1 MPRTPEQYEKIR
13 EGKRKLIMDTALGL
27 FAGEGY
33 HSTSISK
40 IAAKAGISKGLM
52 YNYFE
57 SKEAL
62 IHSIMEE
69 GMKALTELFDPNKDG
84 VLTDDEFDFF
94 VNRSFDIL
102 RDNPTYWRLYFS
114 IMMQEGIYELFK
126 DRYTQIIDETIVLL
140 LDYYKRQGVKDP
152 ETEALL
158 FGAMMD
164 GISMNY
170 LLGKDSFPLEKMK
183 KAVIERFGHKKS
195 KQDHSNNRL
204 IKERKEQ
211 K

>member
-140 LDYYKRQGVKDP
+140 LDYYKRQGVEDP

>member
-13 EGKRKLIMDTALGL
+13 KGKRKLIMDTALGL

-140 LDYYKRQGVKDP
+140 LDYYKRQGVEDP

>member
-84 VLTDDEFDFF
+84 VLTDDEFNFF

-140 LDYYKRQGVKDP
+140 LDYYKRQGVEDP